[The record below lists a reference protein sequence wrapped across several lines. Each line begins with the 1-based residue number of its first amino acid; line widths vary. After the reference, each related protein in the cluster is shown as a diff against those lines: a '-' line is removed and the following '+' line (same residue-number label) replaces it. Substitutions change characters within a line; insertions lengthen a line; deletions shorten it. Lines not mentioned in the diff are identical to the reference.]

1 MREVPHNLDA
11 EHAVLGAMLL
21 QREAISVAIER
32 LTGSAFYDP
41 SNSRIF
47 ETITTIYLQQS
58 GSMPD
63 PTVIADR
70 IRNEYSIDTAETKR
84 LLLQLQ
90 AVTPAAANIAHY
102 VNIVVELALK
112 RQLIIT
118 GQQITEAAY
127 GPETADLILE
137 ESERQIFALSHRPS
151 ADTTHHIGTL
161 ADEAFLLW
169 ESGKQA
175 ETIKTGFYDID
186 ESVRFRRQSLIVC
199 AARPGQGKTAFA
211 LSVATKIAAEKPVL
225 FFSMEMGTHELTTRI
240 MCAESRVPHNVLQ
253 SGQINANDWTA
264 LDRAATAMNELDL
277 YIDDNP
283 RCTLLDITAKAR
295 RLITRKGPLGLIVVD
310 YLQLMS
316 IHGKN
321 RESRQVEV
329 AELSR
334 GLKVIAREFD
344 CPVLAL
350 SQLNRSVEYRADKTP
365 MLADLRESGAIEQD
379 ADIVAFLHR
388 DETLHNED
396 QTRRL
401 IDFIIGKNRHGATG
415 KTTLTFR
422 ADISRFDNYT
432 G

>member
-1 MREVPHNLDA
+1 
-11 EHAVLGAMLL
+11 
-21 QREAISVAIER
+21 
-32 LTGSAFYDP
+32 
-41 SNSRIF
+41 
-47 ETITTIYLQQS
+47 
-58 GSMPD
+58 
-63 PTVIADR
+63 
-70 IRNEYSIDTAETKR
+70 
-84 LLLQLQ
+84 
-90 AVTPAAANIAHY
+90 
-102 VNIVVELALK
+102 
-112 RQLIIT
+112 
-118 GQQITEAAY
+118 
-127 GPETADLILE
+127 
-137 ESERQIFALSHRPS
+137 
-151 ADTTHHIGTL
+151 
-161 ADEAFLLW
+161 
-169 ESGKQA
+169 
-175 ETIKTGFYDID
+175 
-186 ESVRFRRQSLIVC
+186 
-199 AARPGQGKTAFA
+199 
-211 LSVATKIAAEKPVL
+211 
-225 FFSMEMGTHELTTRI
+225 
-240 MCAESRVPHNVLQ
+240 
-253 SGQINANDWTA
+253 
-264 LDRAATAMNELDL
+264 
-277 YIDDNP
+277 
-283 RCTLLDITAKAR
+283 
-295 RLITRKGPLGLIVVD
+295 
-310 YLQLMS
+310 MS